1 VSSRVVVLQGGD
13 YDVFRR
19 DELKAELD
27 AIDAGTDV
35 DVDLKATTF
44 MDAGAIGL
52 LIVFRRR
59 LLDADPNS
67 RVRLLNVPPIVRRV
81 LEISGAAKLFEI
93 AP

>member
-1 VSSRVVVLQGGD
+1 MVALQGGD

-19 DELKAELD
+19 DELRAELD
-27 AIDAGTDV
+27 AIDAGADV

-59 LLDADPNS
+59 LLNADPNT
-67 RVRLLNVPPIVRRV
+67 RVRLLNVPSIVRRV
-81 LEISGAAKLFEI
+81 LEISGADALFEI
-93 AP
+93 PP